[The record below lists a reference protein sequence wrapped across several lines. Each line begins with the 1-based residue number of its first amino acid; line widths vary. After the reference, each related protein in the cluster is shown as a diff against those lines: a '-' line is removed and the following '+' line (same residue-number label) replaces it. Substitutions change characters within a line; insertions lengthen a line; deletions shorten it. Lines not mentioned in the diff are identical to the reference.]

1 MSRSCI
7 RRRRGSK
14 VIFRRGRRSSV
25 YRRGRSY
32 ITVLVQ
38 IRIIIIMSRR
48 RRGLVKLL
56 LLLLWLL
63 MMMMRLLLLLLC
75 HGRGRGEATSRVVSM
90 YSFGLE
96 VRRGVFGASVSF
108 VFFFSYRRRSRF
120 GMGLLRLIIIIK
132 GIVHRVVDGRSYVS
146 GIVVGVVYRRLV
158 DVGLVCRGL
167 RNVVIVV
174 IYRVVRVESIAGAS
188 EGVVGSSRAFDGRL
202 GSVIIRVVVN
212 IRA

>member
-1 MSRSCI
+1 
-7 RRRRGSK
+7 
-14 VIFRRGRRSSV
+14 
-25 YRRGRSY
+25 
-32 ITVLVQ
+32 
-38 IRIIIIMSRR
+38 
-48 RRGLVKLL
+48 
-56 LLLLWLL
+56 
-63 MMMMRLLLLLLC
+63 
-75 HGRGRGEATSRVVSM
+75 
-90 YSFGLE
+90 
-96 VRRGVFGASVSF
+96 
-108 VFFFSYRRRSRF
+108 
-120 GMGLLRLIIIIK
+120 MGLLRLIIIIK